1 MMQPEAR
8 NEINFCAWVAQA
20 EPGTAL
26 VYHRG
31 FLAFDATSVVSKLSN
46 AQRRELRDL
55 ASAAW
60 RAAEQDLV
68 HLVQERIGPDRFAYL
83 AIARSRCGAPK
94 KPIADRLLLAV

>member
-1 MMQPEAR
+1 MQPEAR

-31 FLAFDATSVVSKLSN
+31 FLAFDATSAVSKLSN